1 MLAVSPRAVCA
12 HQPVRQMRVLDA
24 AATGQLHGVLLDQH
38 PLIAAISQGTDERPG
53 DIGVVGQRH
62 LGGGES
68 PDAPERLKAEDGSE
82 MVLPGAH
89 VQPEVLRGRGG
100 GHRVA
105 PGAAQPLHSLAGPG
119 ITGEIPERIEDV
131 IQAHLPH
138 PVQQGAR
145 VVEHHPGLAA
155 LAEQLPD
162 ELAHP
167 LVAPHEHRGIV
178 VVADV
183 LMVHHPRQVADD
195 RRRAQVAA
203 GRDERLVHVQ
213 RDRECAGGA
222 LYICVMRKHRVFPAR
237 RDRLADERLLP
248 AQVRQAVDVLGER
261 LHGLTPIGSLA
272 PDVLVISR

>member
-1 MLAVSPRAVCA
+1 
-12 HQPVRQMRVLDA
+12 
-24 AATGQLHGVLLDQH
+24 
-38 PLIAAISQGTDERPG
+38 
-53 DIGVVGQRH
+53 
-62 LGGGES
+62 
-68 PDAPERLKAEDGSE
+68 

-105 PGAAQPLHSLAGPG
+105 PGAAEPLHGLAGPR
-119 ITGEIPERIEDV
+119 ITGEIPERTENV

-145 VVEHHPGLAA
+145 VVEHRPGLAA

-167 LVAPHEHRGIV
+167 LVAPHQYRRIV

-195 RRRAQVAA
+195 RRGMQVGA

-222 LYICVMRKHRVFPAR
+222 L
-237 RDRLADERLLP
+237 
-248 AQVRQAVDVLGER
+248 
-261 LHGLTPIGSLA
+261 
-272 PDVLVISR
+272 